1 MFELWTLSCEL
12 SSICATNWMWG
23 NIVVVP
29 FDVELANTLLD
40 MLMVIMYLMLGKRPV
55 DMNN

>member
-1 MFELWTLSCEL
+1 
-12 SSICATNWMWG
+12 MWG

-40 MLMVIMYLMLGKRPV
+40 KLMVIMYLMLGKRPV